1 MSQQYTNE
9 PTTDVLERLRQPPFT
24 DEFLSELEPQSRQ
37 SLVAEMESM
46 LQRPVLHI
54 FRGATIGSLTRHGGV
69 IRETSGKS
77 TLDGHYSA
85 RVGDKVVYPDGREAT
100 IICGAGKGRVMQGES
115 MALVGSMLD
124 NGDEIISTPQ
134 GCQMFVFREGD
145 ALPDGF
151 LTVPGDKH

>member
-9 PTTDVLERLRQPPFT
+9 LTTDVLERLRQPPFT

-100 IICGAGKGRVMQGES
+100 IILRS
-115 MALVGSMLD
+115 
-124 NGDEIISTPQ
+124 
-134 GCQMFVFREGD
+134 R
-145 ALPDGF
+145 
-151 LTVPGDKH
+151 

>member
-9 PTTDVLERLRQPPFT
+9 LTTDVLERLRQPPFT

-54 FRGATIGSLTRHGGV
+54 FRGATIGS
-69 IRETSGKS
+69 
-77 TLDGHYSA
+77 LDGHYSA

>member
-1 MSQQYTNE
+1 
-9 PTTDVLERLRQPPFT
+9 
-24 DEFLSELEPQSRQ
+24 
-37 SLVAEMESM
+37 
-46 LQRPVLHI
+46 
-54 FRGATIGSLTRHGGV
+54 
-69 IRETSGKS
+69 
-77 TLDGHYSA
+77 
-85 RVGDKVVYPDGREAT
+85 
-100 IICGAGKGRVMQGES
+100 MQGES

>member
-1 MSQQYTNE
+1 MSQQCTNE
-9 PTTDVLERLRQPPFT
+9 LTTDVQERLRQSQFT
-24 DEFLSELEPQSRQ
+24 DEFLAELDLQKRQ

-46 LQRPVLHI
+46 LHRPILHI
-54 FRGATIGSLTRHGGV
+54 FRGATAGSLTRHGGV
-69 IRETSGKS
+69 TRETSGKS
-77 TLDGHYSA
+77 TLGGHYAA

-100 IICGAGKGRVMQGES
+100 IICGAGKGRVMEGKS

-134 GCQMFVFREGD
+134 GSQMFVFREGD

-151 LTVPGDKH
+151 LTVPRGKH

>member
-9 PTTDVLERLRQPPFT
+9 LTPDVVERLRQPKFT
-24 DEFLSELEPQSRQ
+24 DELLAELDPQTRQ
-37 SLVAEMESM
+37 SLVAEMESV

-54 FRGATIGSLTRHGGV
+54 FRGATAGSLTRHGGV
-69 IRETSGKS
+69 IREVSGRS
-77 TLDGHYSA
+77 TLGGHYAA

-145 ALPDGF
+145 TLPDGF
-151 LTVPGDKH
+151 LTVQGGKH

>member
-9 PTTDVLERLRQPPFT
+9 LTTDVLERLRQPPFT

-77 TLDGHYSA
+77 TLTGIILRGSEIKLCIRMDVRRPLFA
-85 RVGDKVVYPDGREAT
+85 EPVKVG
-100 IICGAGKGRVMQGES
+100 
-115 MALVGSMLD
+115 
-124 NGDEIISTPQ
+124 
-134 GCQMFVFREGD
+134 
-145 ALPDGF
+145 
-151 LTVPGDKH
+151 